1 MKYFIFL
8 KYTHINISILIFSIF
23 SYFFVSLKKI
33 NFKILCYSITLL
45 FDLKRIA
52 HRSIE
57 PPPFFFFNSKTDL
70 VLREHCRHTRI
81 IYHFVFL
88 ILLDF
93 SFYHSSFTVLR
104 LYATFY
110 KSIDLFIQICY
121 FLMNHCCIRCTVY
134 ICNAYPIQILLR
146 FFIYFIFFFNIQKK
160 ILKY

>member
-1 MKYFIFL
+1 M
-8 KYTHINISILIFSIF
+8 ISIYKNEIFSQIHTYKYLNSHIF
-23 SYFFVSLKKI
+23 DIFIFFVSLKKI

-52 HRSIE
+52 HRSIV
-57 PPPFFFFNSKTDL
+57 PPLFFFFLNSKTDL

-110 KSIDLFIQICY
+110 KSIDLFI
-121 FLMNHCCIRCTVY
+121 
-134 ICNAYPIQILLR
+134 
-146 FFIYFIFFFNIQKK
+146 
-160 ILKY
+160 